1 MLNAQCLILHSKYS
15 SFKIF
20 FIQKDSSFFILH
32 LKRFFIQKNS
42 SFKRFLILHFN
53 TYLCNMKRIKPI
65 YYIIAVLAALII
77 AGVVMYKKLMS
88 PLSKQ
93 AQTEYIYIDTDDDI
107 DSVMN
112 QLRGISAEY
121 PLWLFDKIANHYEY
135 PKKIRTGRYA
145 ITTAENAID
154 VFRKL
159 RGGMQTAISLRL
171 PEVRT
176 VEKLATALSDQIM
189 LDSATLAKAFTDS
202 AFCTKYGYKEETL
215 TALFI
220 PNTYE
225 VYWDISLEKFMERMV
240 KENQRFWNETRMKKA
255 EAQGLTPVEVAILAS
270 IIDEETRNNGEKPMI
285 AGMYLNRLKIKMP
298 LQADPTIKFA
308 MQAFK
313 LRRILNSM
321 LKTKSPYNT
330 YTNVGLPPGPIKIAS
345 IASLEAVLNP
355 ASHKYLYMCA
365 KEDFSGTHNFA
376 RTYSEH
382 LKNASRYRKALNAR
396 NIK

>member
-1 MLNAQCLILHSKYS
+1 
-15 SFKIF
+15 
-20 FIQKDSSFFILH
+20 
-32 LKRFFIQKNS
+32 
-42 SFKRFLILHFN
+42 
-53 TYLCNMKRIKPI
+53 
-65 YYIIAVLAALII
+65 
-77 AGVVMYKKLMS
+77 
-88 PLSKQ
+88 
-93 AQTEYIYIDTDDDI
+93 
-107 DSVMN
+107 
-112 QLRGISAEY
+112 
-121 PLWLFDKIANHYEY
+121 
-135 PKKIRTGRYA
+135 
-145 ITTAENAID
+145 
-154 VFRKL
+154 
-159 RGGMQTAISLRL
+159 MQTAISLRL

-355 ASHKYLYMCA
+355 ANHKYLYMCA

>member
-1 MLNAQCLILHSKYS
+1 
-15 SFKIF
+15 
-20 FIQKDSSFFILH
+20 
-32 LKRFFIQKNS
+32 
-42 SFKRFLILHFN
+42 
-53 TYLCNMKRIKPI
+53 
-65 YYIIAVLAALII
+65 
-77 AGVVMYKKLMS
+77 
-88 PLSKQ
+88 
-93 AQTEYIYIDTDDDI
+93 
-107 DSVMN
+107 
-112 QLRGISAEY
+112 
-121 PLWLFDKIANHYEY
+121 
-135 PKKIRTGRYA
+135 
-145 ITTAENAID
+145 
-154 VFRKL
+154 
-159 RGGMQTAISLRL
+159 MQTAISLRL

-321 LKTKSPYNT
+321 LKTESPYNT

>member
-1 MLNAQCLILHSKYS
+1 
-15 SFKIF
+15 
-20 FIQKDSSFFILH
+20 
-32 LKRFFIQKNS
+32 
-42 SFKRFLILHFN
+42 
-53 TYLCNMKRIKPI
+53 MKRIKPI

-77 AGVVMYKKLMS
+77 AGGVIYKKLMA

-93 AQTEYIYIDTDDDI
+93 AQTEYIYIDTDDNI

-145 ITTAENAID
+145 ITTAENAVD

-240 KENQRFWNETRMKKA
+240 RENQRFWNETRMKKA

-285 AGMYLNRLKIKMP
+285 AGMYLNRLRIKMP

-321 LKTKSPYNT
+321 LKTESPYNT